1 MVNGQITA
9 EDIVRLYELH
19 AKPVG
24 STGLLGGVK
33 VVTDPMVPAEFH
45 GYVRRPWRV
54 RLFSWPW
61 RPWQKQRWVDQ
72 LGMVYQLQDG
82 TFIMH
87 PSTAA
92 IVTRITSGR

>member
-1 MVNGQITA
+1 MEHEPLTA
-9 EDIVRLYELH
+9 EDLVRLYEQH
-19 AKPVG
+19 AAPVG
-24 STGLLGGVK
+24 STSLLGGVK

-45 GYVRRPWRV
+45 GYVRRPWKV

-72 LGMVYQLQDG
+72 LGMVFQLPDG

-87 PSTAA
+87 PSTRQR
-92 IVTRITSGR
+92 VTYLTSGN